1 MFGFFNTVFL
11 YFPLKFKTIF
21 KAKKKYLLPIK
32 FSAFSQL
39 FFNHLC
45 HNTIIAN
52 LNSSLIVIK
61 ICILNIY
68 KLFELNIC
76 YISHFY
82 LKTYHN
88 SILLLLK

>member
-1 MFGFFNTVFL
+1 MFGFFNNIFFYL
-11 YFPLKFKTIF
+11 PLKFQTIF

-45 HNTIIAN
+45 HNTIIEN

-68 KLFELNIC
+68 RQIVFNLIFVT
-76 YISHFY
+76 SH
-82 LKTYHN
+82 T
-88 SILLLLK
+88 SI